1 VRRLAFPIVILAAT
15 PALAAAT
22 PRRIGDPTR
31 ARLHGSFL
39 LAGRV
44 TVAKNVSGEHVGE
57 NVLRTWTFTS
67 SCRTGECATVSM
79 VRPRAG
85 GTDSLV
91 LHLRAPGYYV
101 GQGSFSAPLRC
112 GNQTYRNGE
121 AVPFTITVRVTA
133 AVVVGGVDAAT
144 RVGASYANRSRT
156 NRTPC
161 VAVLGHDA
169 ATYHGHLVLS
179 SPPTGGTPPS
189 GGAPL

>member
-1 VRRLAFPIVILAAT
+1 VRRLALALMLAALVPSLAFAAT
-15 PALAAAT
+15 PQAGSPSL
-22 PRRIGDPTR
+22 
-31 ARLHGSFL
+31 ARLQGPFL

-44 TVAKNVSGEHVGE
+44 TVANNVSGERVGQ